1 MLNQQLTQLDYYLN
15 KLSLFIKGS
24 YGIKEQFTTFFN
36 VLLNIDNTV
45 DDFFAHFPA
54 VTDAAL
60 FAINSLSST
69 ESDIL
74 DKIGLILGVTRR
86 FDVMYVDDDGI
97 QIKKQLNLTNNELQK
112 LIKAQIIRNNFQGS
126 YEELTQFY
134 TWLGLPIHVNNYVD
148 AATVIMT
155 LDSSIKTTDAEKDMF
170 LAGLFTVKSLGIAY
184 QHHLLPVHNT
194 AIWDNASSTRVWN
207 VGVWSI

>member
-45 DDFFAHFPA
+45 DDFFTHFSA

-60 FAINSLSST
+60 FAINRLSST

-86 FDVMYVDDDGI
+86 FDVMYVDDDSI

-134 TWLGLPIHVNNYVD
+134 TWLGLPIYVNNYVD

-194 AIWDNASSTRVWN
+194 AIWDNASSTRVWD